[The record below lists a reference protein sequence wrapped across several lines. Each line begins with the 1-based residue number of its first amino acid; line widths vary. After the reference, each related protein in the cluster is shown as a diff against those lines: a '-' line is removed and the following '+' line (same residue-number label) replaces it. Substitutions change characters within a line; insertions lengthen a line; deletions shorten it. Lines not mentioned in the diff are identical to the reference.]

1 VSRATWSRRPGHAA
15 VRQTSATVG
24 LRGSGR
30 DGALGR
36 DIGAV
41 WFRCSHTPVRNKRGN
56 ENLDFG

>member
-1 VSRATWSRRPGHAA
+1 MVAA
-15 VRQTSATVG
+15 AWVRCGQTDEWYGRLACQ
-24 LRGSGR
+24 R
-30 DGALGR
+30 DGARGR